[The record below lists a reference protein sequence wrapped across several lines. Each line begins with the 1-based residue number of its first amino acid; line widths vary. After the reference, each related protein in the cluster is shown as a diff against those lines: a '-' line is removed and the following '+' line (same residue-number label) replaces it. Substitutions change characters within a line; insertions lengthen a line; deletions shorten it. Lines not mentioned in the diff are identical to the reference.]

1 MKTSIRNQIVLFFL
15 PIFLSITA
23 NSQLKIT
30 GEIRPRFEY
39 RHGFQSLSDSAM
51 RPGAFVDQR
60 TRLNF
65 EYKKDKIE
73 FKVAMQDVRIWGNQS
88 QLVNNEDFGVSV
100 HEAFG
105 IAHISNTWAIKFGRQ
120 ELVYDDH
127 RIFGNVDWAQQAR
140 SHDGIVFQ
148 YRKDKLKLD
157 IGGAFNQDKPQNNT
171 TSYSIAK
178 SYKTMQYVWS
188 NYKFSE
194 ALNASFLVLSLGQ
207 QANFTN
213 TLGQPAYQDNYTLT
227 AGTRIMYKKNKI
239 KISSNLFYQMGSTN
253 SWPAKNVNGYL
264 VNLDFSYNV
273 IEPLSINLGFEMTSG
288 NSQTDTSANYIKTE
302 RGFNPYFGTNH
313 KFNGVMDYFYV
324 GNHIGSVGLSDAYLG
339 FDYKK
344 KTYSIELLAHFS
356 NSSQRVK
363 QNRICG
369 HWNN

>member
-264 VNLDFSYNV
+264 VNLDFSND
-273 IEPLSINLGFEMTSG
+273 IW
-288 NSQTDTSANYIKTE
+288 K
-302 RGFNPYFGTNH
+302 
-313 KFNGVMDYFYV
+313 
-324 GNHIGSVGLSDAYLG
+324 
-339 FDYKK
+339 
-344 KTYSIELLAHFS
+344 
-356 NSSQRVK
+356 
-363 QNRICG
+363 
-369 HWNN
+369 